1 MMDFLSG
8 KNMNDS
14 LFEQAKHIREDG
26 FEFWYARE
34 LQKILDYTEWRN
46 FSKVIEKAKIACEQ
60 SENAVSHHFVE
71 VNKVVDNGGI
81 AAKNIQDIVL
91 SRYACYLI
99 AMNGDS
105 RKR

>member
-1 MMDFLSG
+1 MDFLSG
-8 KNMNDS
+8 KNMSDS
-14 LFEQAKHIREDG
+14 LFERAKHIREDG

-71 VNKVVDNGGI
+71 VNKMVDF
-81 AAKNIQDIVL
+81 
-91 SRYACYLI
+91 RPFTFPPT
-99 AMNGDS
+99 
-105 RKR
+105 R